1 VTITRRWMRIVGL
14 NALVL
19 LMAGSALASEA
30 DGHGGGLLKDFLY
43 RVLDF
48 GVTFGAL
55 YFLLRGPFKRALGA
69 RRQRVV
75 DELEQARQMQASA
88 ERQFAAV
95 QKQLADADA
104 QIARL
109 SAELQGESA
118 MQCRR
123 IEEQAQKL
131 TAEIRAEAARSAER
145 EIAEARKQLHQEAV
159 RLAMQLAEQRLQQQ
173 LAPEDQAR
181 LIDEYLRKAGE
192 SK

>member
-1 VTITRRWMRIVGL
+1 
-14 NALVL
+14 
-19 LMAGSALASEA
+19 MAGSALASEA

-43 RVLDF
+43 RLLDF
-48 GVTFGAL
+48 SVTFGAL

-88 ERQFAAV
+88 ESRFAAV

-131 TAEIRAEAARSAER
+131 SAEIRAEAARSAER

-159 RLAMQLAEQRLQQQ
+159 RLAMQLAEQRLQQH

-192 SK
+192 

>member
-1 VTITRRWMRIVGL
+1 MTNTRRWMRIVGL

-43 RVLDF
+43 RLLDF
-48 GVTFGAL
+48 SVTFGAL

-88 ERQFAAV
+88 ESRFAAV

-131 TAEIRAEAARSAER
+131 SAEIRAEAARSAER

-159 RLAMQLAEQRLQQQ
+159 RLAMQLAEQRLQQH

-192 SK
+192 